1 MDERQPRRALITG
14 GSGAIGGA
22 VCRTLAAQGAE
33 VIVHA
38 NANRAGAEACAAAI
52 RADGG
57 RARAVA
63 FDVTDADATQ
73 DALAELGADGAIRI
87 VVHAAG
93 VHADATM
100 AGMDRASWNR
110 VVDVSLNGFYNV
122 VQPLLLPMT
131 RGRWGRVIAV
141 SSISGILGNRGQT
154 NYAAAKAGQHGAIK
168 SLAQEVASR
177 GITANAV
184 APGVIA
190 TPETQAR
197 FDDARIKQLVPMRRA
212 GRPEEVAELVGFLAS
227 DKASYVTG
235 QVIAVAGGLA

>member
-1 MDERQPRRALITG
+1 MSGAQPRRALVTG

-22 VCRTLAAQGAE
+22 ICRTLAAQGAE

-38 NANRAGAEACAAAI
+38 NANRAAAEACAEAI
-52 RADGG
+52 RAEGG
-57 RARAVA
+57 RAQAVS
-63 FDVTDADATQ
+63 FDVTDAEATEA
-73 DALAELGADGAIRI
+73 ALAELTADGAIRI

-93 VHADATM
+93 VHADAPM

-122 VQPLLLPMT
+122 VQPLLLGMS

-168 SLAQEVASR
+168 SLAQEMASR

-190 TPETQAR
+190 TPETQVS
-197 FDDARIKQLVPMRRA
+197 FDDAKIKDLVPMRRA
-212 GRPEEVAELVGFLAS
+212 GRPEEVADLVGFLAS
-227 DKASYVTG
+227 DRASYVTG

>member
-1 MDERQPRRALITG
+1 MSEEQPRRALVTG

-22 VCRTLAAQGAE
+22 ICRTLAAQGAD

-38 NANRAGAEACAAAI
+38 NSNRDAAEVCARDI

-57 RARAVA
+57 RAQAVA
-63 FDVTDADATQ
+63 FDVTDADATEA
-73 DALAELGADGAIRI
+73 ALTELGAQGTIRI
-87 VVHAAG
+87 AVHAAG
-93 VHADATM
+93 IHADATM

-122 VQPLLLPMT
+122 IHPLLLPMT
-131 RGRWGRVIAV
+131 RGRWGRVVAV

-190 TPETQAR
+190 TPETAAS
-197 FDDARIKQLVPMRRA
+197 FDDARIRELVPMRRA
-212 GRPEEVAELVGFLAS
+212 GRPQEVAELVGFLAS
-227 DKASYVTG
+227 DRASYVTG

>member
-1 MDERQPRRALITG
+1 MSEQPPRRALVTG

-22 VCRTLAAQGAE
+22 ICRTLAAQGTE

-38 NANRAGAEACAAAI
+38 NTNLAGAETVVEAI
-52 RADGG
+52 RAEGG
-57 RARAVA
+57 RAQAVA

-73 DALAELGADGAIRI
+73 AALERLGADGTIRI
-87 VVHAAG
+87 AVHAAG
-93 VHADATM
+93 IHADATM

-190 TPETQAR
+190 TPDTEAS
-197 FDDARIKQLVPMRRA
+197 FDPARIKELVPMRRA
-212 GRPEEVAELVGFLAS
+212 GQPEEVAELVGFLAS
-227 DKASYVTG
+227 DKASYITG